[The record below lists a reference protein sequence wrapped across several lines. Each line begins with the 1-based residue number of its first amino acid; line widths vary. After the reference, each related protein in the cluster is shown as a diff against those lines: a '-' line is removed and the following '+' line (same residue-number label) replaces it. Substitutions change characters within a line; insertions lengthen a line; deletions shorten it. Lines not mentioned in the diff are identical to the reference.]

1 MIYLELV
8 VFISFVMNKFW
19 LIDWLNN
26 TILAGSL
33 PFDSDIRQWTHPL
46 MIPFIICGL
55 NWIIERVVILNMM
68 WLYLFLFLFGFVH
81 SPHAQCRC
89 FSIVCL
95 RFQVIQIKQ
104 MQIKQ
109 VDCKMSIKISS
120 KKKVF
125 KTTFCDNFGQFHPQ
139 ECKVTKK

>member
-1 MIYLELV
+1 MHCLWA
-8 VFISFVMNKFW
+8 K
-19 LIDWLNN
+19 LNN
-26 TILAGSL
+26 RTRGHFKYDVAL
-33 PFDSDIRQWTHPL
+33 
-46 MIPFIICGL
+46 FIFI
-55 NWIIERVVILNMM
+55 
-68 WLYLFLFLFGFVH
+68 FVWFCFC
-81 SPHAQCRC
+81 SPHAQCGC

-120 KKKVF
+120 KKNFF
-125 KTTFCDNFGQFHPQ
+125 KTTFCDHFGQLHPQ